1 MPASALGSSSA
12 SAARTFSSTFP
23 PSRRTGTSRGTKAKR
38 LNSRSPRAPRACR
51 RRTFSLCKLYG
62 GVPIPSGRPFFS
74 LCPVHAAQGGILKGI
89 AEGQYIKHFQY
100 GLGVIKK
107 PDADRTSIDFDVHGM
122 KKFVTSLMVV
132 EPAEGTP
139 PKRKR
144 ASRRKKAVAPT
155 LAKPAAV
162 AVAAS
167 GTK

>member
-1 MPASALGSSSA
+1 
-12 SAARTFSSTFP
+12 
-23 PSRRTGTSRGTKAKR
+23 
-38 LNSRSPRAPRACR
+38 
-51 RRTFSLCKLYG
+51 
-62 GVPIPSGRPFFS
+62 
-74 LCPVHAAQGGILKGI
+74 LKGLS
-89 AEGQYIKHFQY
+89 EGQYIKHFQY
-100 GLGVIKK
+100 GLGVITAT
-107 PDADRTSIDFDVHGM
+107 DADRTSIDFDIHGM

-144 ASRRKKAVAPT
+144 ASRRKKAVTTT